1 MIYVGMW
8 VVVFPYVCMYV
19 HSIMCKGVGIFSFL
33 PARPAVTIVVMSR
46 LVYRKGADLIAALIP
61 LICEKHRDVDF
72 IIGTHTH
79 STTNCLTFDIL
90 ILHFD
95 YCPMFIAYN
104 VHTSTLFPFL

>member
-72 IIGTHTH
+72 IIGTYTA
-79 STTNCLTFDIL
+79 LQI
-90 ILHFD
+90 
-95 YCPMFIAYN
+95 
-104 VHTSTLFPFL
+104 V